1 MASERRMMRC
11 VHPVLS
17 PVINAKLAMYFDELC
32 EEHLVQPTFVT
43 EYPVEVSH

>member
-1 MASERRMMRC
+1 MMRC

-17 PVINAKLAMYFDELC
+17 PVINAKLVAMCFDELC

>member
-1 MASERRMMRC
+1 MMRC

-43 EYPVEVSH
+43 EYGPLIYKYLHT